1 MEAHG
6 LSLGDA
12 SAWKLVAQWR
22 AATVAIVRYLEA
34 HGAAVLDLVDA
45 STLAG
50 MFVSATAA

>member
-45 STLAG
+45 SILAG